1 MISHSNRKDYGMRV
15 AILIITLLYYAL
27 VINAFTPA
35 AGKRRHIQYHNSQI
49 IAKSTSSCDDDTS
62 EDVMIIFRSPSH
74 HTYGFIQPNN
84 TNKYDLPMVELQNLI
99 NDDEHDIRFIPINND
114 LQSTHQQPKQLSR
127 NQSKKKKK
135 DVYKHEIP
143 LMYWVKNSTGDTIDH
158 TIIAKATSHS
168 ILTHSAFAINK
179 YYNISD
185 EVWRDA
191 VSSSTTATITNN
203 DIDQVDIIDMGNP
216 NMSNHDR
223 TDLIQRIANFI
234 EYNQHLQ
241 CIDDVNKEE
250 GRQPIIIHDII
261 HQQQNNE
268 HIHQLYFGYRLSI
281 GLAGTTGAPSRTLR
295 RTNRGILK
303 KYALKNRVVESDQ
316 VAYDTSTAMEPE
328 IGFLM
333 INLALAGR
341 DPTSSSSR
349 VLDPCCGS
357 GRLLLYAAA
366 SGVSKLVGVD
376 YNQNVYRDAGLEFE
390 RYNFAPPIFIQGNVQ
405 SPMSTDVLCT
415 LNSFDAI
422 VCDPP
427 YGIGAPILSGDTEK
441 GEESINKESESRDII
456 SSIISIAN
464 NVLVKEGRL
473 VFLLPVQG
481 DSMSI
486 PLEKLL
492 QLDLEKS
499 NLCLLKSSSRL
510 QRFSPTFARW
520 LVCMEKC

>member
-1 MISHSNRKDYGMRV
+1 MRV

-35 AGKRRHIQYHNSQI
+35 AGKRRRIQYHNSQI
-49 IAKSTSSCDDDTS
+49 IAKSTSSCDDDTL

-74 HTYGFIQPNN
+74 HTYGFIQSNN
-84 TNKYDLPMVELQNLI
+84 DNKYDLPMVELRNLI
-99 NDDEHDIRFIPINND
+99 NDDQDIQFIPTNND
-114 LQSTHQQPKQLSR
+114 RQSTSTQGSKLLSR

-135 DVYKHEIP
+135 DVYKHNIP
-143 LMYWVKNSTGDTIDH
+143 LMYWVKNSTGSTIDH
-158 TIIAKATSHS
+158 TIITKATSHS
-168 ILTHSAFAINK
+168 ILTHASFAISNF
-179 YYNISD
+179 YNVSD
-185 EVWRDA
+185 EVWKDA
-191 VSSSTTATITNN
+191 VSSSTAIID
-203 DIDQVDIIDMGNP
+203 DIDIIDMQNP

-223 TDLIQRIANFI
+223 IELIQRIACLI
-234 EYNQHLQ
+234 ECNQLQ
-241 CIDDVNKEE
+241 CIDDVYKQE

-261 HQQQNNE
+261 HQEQNNE

-281 GLAGTTGAPSRTLR
+281 GKAGTTGAPNRTLR
-295 RTNRGILK
+295 RTTRGILK
-303 KYALKNRVVESDQ
+303 KYALKNRSVSDK

-341 DPTSSSSR
+341 DTTSSSLR

-376 YNQNVYRDAGLEFE
+376 YNQNVYRDAESEFE
-390 RYNFAPPIFIQGNVQ
+390 RYNFTPPKFIKGNVQ
-405 SPMSTDVLCT
+405 SPLSTEVLCT
-415 LNSFDAI
+415 PNSFDAI

-427 YGIGAPILSGDTEK
+427 YGIGAPVKNGDNDK
-441 GEESINKESESRDII
+441 GGEESTNKETESRDII
-456 SSIISIAN
+456 SSIISTAN
-464 NVLVKEGRL
+464 NVLVKGGRL

-492 QLDLEKS
+492 ESDLEKN
-499 NLCLLKSSSRL
+499 NLSLRKSSSRL

>member
-1 MISHSNRKDYGMRV
+1 MRV
-15 AILIITLLYYAL
+15 AILIITLLNYAL
-27 VINAFTPA
+27 VINAFTSA

-49 IAKSTSSCDDDTS
+49 KSTSSCDDDTSES

-74 HTYGFIQPNN
+74 HTYGFIDPNN
-84 TNKYDLPMVELQNLI
+84 NNEYDLPMVELQNLMG
-99 NDDEHDIRFIPINND
+99 DDEQQDIQFIPINKD
-114 LQSTHQQPKQLSR
+114 LQSTSTKQPKLLSR

-135 DVYKHEIP
+135 DVYKHNIP

-191 VSSSTTATITNN
+191 VPSSTAIID
-203 DIDQVDIIDMGNP
+203 DIDIIDMQNP

-234 EYNQHLQ
+234 EYNQLQ

-261 HQQQNNE
+261 HQHHNIDS
-268 HIHQLYFGYRLSI
+268 IHHLYFGYRLSI

-295 RTNRGILK
+295 RTKLGILK
-303 KYALKNRVVESDQ
+303 KYALKNRSVSNK

-333 INLALAGR
+333 INLALAGTE
-341 DPTSSSSR
+341 DTTSSSSLR

-366 SGVSKLVGVD
+366 SGISKLVGVD

-390 RYNFAPPIFIQGNVQ
+390 RYNFTPPIFIQGNVQ
-405 SPMSTDVLCT
+405 SPLSTEVLCT
-415 LNSFDAI
+415 PNSFDAI

-427 YGIGAPILSGDTEK
+427 YGIGAPILNGDNDK
-441 GEESINKESESRDII
+441 GRDEYSNKQSASRDII
-456 SSIISIAN
+456 SSIIEIAS
-464 NVLVKEGRL
+464 NVLVKGGRL

-486 PLEKLL
+486 SLEKLL
-492 QLDLEKS
+492 QSDLEK
-499 NLCLLKSSSRL
+499 NKLRLLKSSSRL
-510 QRFSPTFARW
+510 QTFSPTFARW

>member
-1 MISHSNRKDYGMRV
+1 MRV

-27 VINAFTPA
+27 VINAYTPA

-49 IAKSTSSCDDDTS
+49 KSTSSCDDDTPEP

-74 HTYGFIQPNN
+74 HTYGFIEPKHD
-84 TNKYDLPMVELQNLI
+84 NKYDLPMVELRTLMH
-99 NDDEHDIRFIPINND
+99 DEQQDIQFIPINNNN
-114 LQSTHQQPKQLSR
+114 LQPTSTKQPKQLSR

-143 LMYWVKNSTGDTIDH
+143 LIYWLKNTTGDTTDH

-168 ILTHSAFAINK
+168 ILTHASFAISNF
-179 YYNISD
+179 YNVSD
-185 EVWRDA
+185 EVWKDA
-191 VSSSTTATITNN
+191 VSSSTAIID
-203 DIDQVDIIDMGNP
+203 DIDIIDMQNP

-234 EYNQHLQ
+234 EYNQLQ
-241 CIDDVNKEE
+241 CIDDGNKEE

-261 HQQQNNE
+261 RQQQNNE
-268 HIHQLYFGYRLSI
+268 YIYQLYFGYRLSI
-281 GLAGTTGAPSRTLR
+281 GKAGTTGAPSRTLR
-295 RTNRGILK
+295 RTNRGIMK
-303 KYALKNRVVESDQ
+303 KYALKNRSVSNK
-316 VAYDTSTAMEPE
+316 VAHDTSTAMEPE
-328 IGFLM
+328 IGFVM

-341 DPTSSSSR
+341 DTSSSSLR

-357 GRLLLYAAA
+357 GRLLLYAAV

-376 YNQNVYRDAGLEFE
+376 YNHNVYRDAESEFE
-390 RYNFAPPIFIQGNVQ
+390 RYNFTPPIFIQGNVQ
-405 SPMSTDVLCT
+405 SPLSTEVLCT
-415 LNSFDAI
+415 SNLFDAI

-427 YGIGAPILSGDTEK
+427 YGIGAPISSGDTDE
-441 GEESINKESESRDII
+441 GEEESNNKQSESRDII
-456 SSIISIAN
+456 SSIITIAN
-464 NVLVKEGRL
+464 KVLVKEGRL

-492 QLDLEKS
+492 ESDLEKS
-499 NLCLLKSSSRL
+499 KLRLLKSSSSL

>member
-1 MISHSNRKDYGMRV
+1 MRV
-15 AILIITLLYYAL
+15 VILIIALLYYAL
-27 VINAFTPA
+27 VINALTSA

-49 IAKSTSSCDDDTS
+49 KSTSSYDDDDTLP
-62 EDVMIIFRSPSH
+62 EDNVMIIFRSPSH
-74 HTYGFIQPNN
+74 HTYGFIQSNN
-84 TNKYDLPMVELQNLI
+84 EDKYDLPRVELRTFMH
-99 NDDEHDIRFIPINND
+99 DEQQDIQFIPINKD
-114 LQSTHQQPKQLSR
+114 LQSTKQPKQLSR

-135 DVYKHEIP
+135 DVYKHNIP
-143 LMYWVKNSTGDTIDH
+143 MMYWVKNSTGDTIDH

-168 ILTHSAFAINK
+168 ILTHATFAINK

-185 EVWRDA
+185 EVWKDA
-191 VSSSTTATITNN
+191 VPSSTTSTT
-203 DIDQVDIIDMGNP
+203 DIIDLMDIIDMQNP
-216 NMSNHDR
+216 NMSGNDR
-223 TDLIQRIANFI
+223 IELIQRIACLI
-234 EYNQHLQ
+234 KYDQLQ
-241 CIDDVNKEE
+241 CTDDLYKGE

-268 HIHQLYFGYRLSI
+268 CIHHLYFGHRLSI
-281 GLAGTTGAPSRTLR
+281 GKAGTSGAPSRTLR
-295 RTNRGILK
+295 RTNRGIMK
-303 KYALKNRVVESDQ
+303 KYALKNRSVSNKVD
-316 VAYDTSTAMEPE
+316 YDTSTAMEPE

-333 INLALAGR
+333 INLALAGTE
-341 DPTSSSSR
+341 DTTSSSLR

-390 RYNFAPPIFIQGNVQ
+390 RYNSTPPIFIHGNVQ
-405 SPMSTDVLCT
+405 SPLSTEVLCT
-415 LNSFDAI
+415 VNSFDAI

-441 GEESINKESESRDII
+441 GEESINKETESRDII

-464 NVLVKEGRL
+464 KVLVKGGRL

-486 PLEKLL
+486 PLEKILES
-492 QLDLEKS
+492 DLEK
-499 NLCLLKSSSRL
+499 NKLRLLESSRL

>member
-1 MISHSNRKDYGMRV
+1 MV
-15 AILIITLLYYAL
+15 ILIIALLYYAL
-27 VINAFTPA
+27 VINAFTSA
-35 AGKRRHIQYHNSQI
+35 AGKRQHIQYHNSQI

-62 EDVMIIFRSPSH
+62 EDNVMIIFRSPSH
-74 HTYGFIQPNN
+74 HTYGFIQSNN
-84 TNKYDLPMVELQNLI
+84 DDKYDLPMVELRTLMH
-99 NDDEHDIRFIPINND
+99 DEQQDIQFIPINND
-114 LQSTHQQPKQLSR
+114 LQSPSTKQPKQLSR

-135 DVYKHEIP
+135 DVYKHNIP
-143 LMYWVKNSTGDTIDH
+143 MMYWVQSSTGDTIDH

-168 ILTHSAFAINK
+168 ILTHASFAISNF
-179 YYNISD
+179 YNVSD
-185 EVWRDA
+185 EVWKDA
-191 VSSSTTATITNN
+191 VSSSTAIKD
-203 DIDQVDIIDMGNP
+203 DIDIIDMQNP

-234 EYNQHLQ
+234 EYNQLQ

-250 GRQPIIIHDII
+250 GRQPIIIHDIM

-268 HIHQLYFGYRLSI
+268 YMHHFYFGYRLSI
-281 GLAGTTGAPSRTLR
+281 GKAGTTSAPSRTLR

-303 KYALKNRVVESDQ
+303 QYALKNRVIESNE

-341 DPTSSSSR
+341 DTISSSLR

-390 RYNFAPPIFIQGNVQ
+390 RYNFTPPIFIKGNVQ
-405 SPMSTDVLCT
+405 SPLSTEVLCT

-427 YGIGAPILSGDTEK
+427 YGIGAPVLSGDTDE
-441 GEESINKESESRDII
+441 GEEESNNEQSESRDIMA
-456 SSIISIAN
+456 SIITIAN
-464 NVLVKEGRL
+464 KVLVKEGRL

-492 QLDLEKS
+492 QSDLEKS
-499 NLCLLKSSSRL
+499 KLRLLESSSRC
-510 QRFSPTFARW
+510 QRFSPTFSRW